1 MKLQLHYFKRATTHY
16 KAKFLASLFCALF
29 CAVLSVTIPVILKK
43 LLQALPTAPV
53 SQLLTLGALIAT
65 CIVLSILA
73 TILLYISLDS
83 FGGLFIK
90 DLQAR
95 LRSKLLSCDQS
106 YIDTLGTQRLS
117 HILYTDTLEVFR
129 VIGHHFPQLIASAL
143 IIVGTLG
150 LSLTG
155 SKYIALYLLVSVCMG
170 IAVSM
175 VSRRAI
181 FKASSQTNARLKQIH
196 EITNQFTQ
204 TLLSAKA
211 NCQGSYYEHKFD
223 TAIETFIETS
233 KQEDKRIYLFSGLTN
248 NFNLVVEILLSILVS
263 IPLSG
268 RSIPNY
274 AFYVFIFSLTMKQ
287 AEKIEG
293 LLQQIIRSEIC
304 FKNIEEVL
312 CLDCPAREIEL
323 KRIDNLCLD
332 KVSFGYDDEMVLSNY
347 SLSLKSGEYLF
358 LKGENGYG
366 KSTILKLIRG
376 LYRAKSGTVSLNNID
391 INDVSLESLHKNI
404 LYIGQDEVI
413 LNETP
418 LEYLIE
424 VCKPIL
430 TLNELEASEILA
442 QAGIKDI
449 NSPIVDNGQSLSGG
463 QRKKLLFAKLIALS
477 EKASVILIDEL
488 HSGLDVQTKAKLDSF
503 IKALI
508 ERKDK
513 IVVVVTHEADK

>member
-1 MKLQLHYFKRATTHY
+1 MKLQLNYFKYAATHY
-16 KAKFLASLFCALF
+16 KTKFLTSLICELF
-29 CAVLSVTIPVILKK
+29 CAVLSVTIPIILKR
-43 LLQALPTAPV
+43 LLQTLPTAPV

-65 CIVLSILA
+65 CIALSILA

-95 LRSKLLSCDQS
+95 LRSQLLCCDQS
-106 YIDTLGTQRLS
+106 YTDTLGTQRLS

-129 VIGHHFPQLIASAL
+129 VIGHHFPQLMASGL
-143 IIVGTLG
+143 IILGTLG

-155 SKYIALYLLVSVCMG
+155 SAYIALYLLFSVCMG

-181 FKASSQTNARLKQIH
+181 FEASSQTNAKLKQVH
-196 EITNQFTQ
+196 EITNQFAQ
-204 TLLSAKA
+204 TLLSAKT
-211 NCQGSYYEHKFD
+211 NCQGPYYERKFD
-223 TAIETFIETS
+223 GVIEAFIETS
-233 KQEDKRIYLFSGLTN
+233 KQEDKKIYLFSGLTN

-268 RSIPNY
+268 RSIANY

-293 LLQQIIRSEIC
+293 LLQQIIRSEVC
-304 FKNIEEVL
+304 FKNIQEVL
-312 CLDCPAREIEL
+312 SFDCPERKAKIE
-323 KRIDNLCLD
+323 RIDKICLD
-332 KVSFGYDDEMVLSNY
+332 KVCFGYDEQMVLWDY
-347 SLSLKSGEYLF
+347 SLSLSTGQYLF
-358 LKGENGYG
+358 LKGENGCG

-376 LYRAKSGTVSLNNID
+376 LYKAKSGAVLLNDVD
-391 INDVSLESLHKNI
+391 INTVAFESLHKNI

-430 TLNELEASEILA
+430 FLSKADASNILA
-442 QAGIKDI
+442 SVGLENI
-449 NSPIVDNGQSLSGG
+449 NAPIIDNGQSLSGG

-477 EKASVILIDEL
+477 GAASVILIDEL
-488 HSGLDVQTKAKLDSF
+488 HSGLDVQTKAKLDVF
-503 IKALI
+503 VEKLLA
-508 ERKDK
+508 KKNK
-513 IVVVVTHEADK
+513 IVVVVAHETE